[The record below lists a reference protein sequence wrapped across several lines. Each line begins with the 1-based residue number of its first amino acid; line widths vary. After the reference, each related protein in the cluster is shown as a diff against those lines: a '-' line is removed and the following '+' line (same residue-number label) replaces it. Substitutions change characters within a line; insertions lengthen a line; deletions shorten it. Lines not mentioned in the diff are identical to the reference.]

1 MRRLLISAAILALLA
16 APALGQPD
24 RGGDEHHGGGQAQ
37 PHAAAPG
44 PHPQAGGG
52 RPDNRAQPAPRQNG
66 GGHFDRG
73 GPAAPQQAPQR
84 QPGAGRIDN
93 RTQPAPQAARPDRGN
108 SQDRRGPGNGNF
120 NRPGN
125 RPAGANP
132 ANRPGGNASV
142 GGPRHDY
149 RNFRDFHR
157 NFNASRHF
165 TGPAY
170 RRPAGWYD
178 HRWTFGE
185 FLPAAFWARDYWL
198 NDYASYDLP
207 PPPYGATWVRVGND
221 ALLVDEESGE
231 VITVEYGVFY

>member
-1 MRRLLISAAILALLA
+1 MRQLLISAAVLALLA

-24 RGGDEHHGGGQAQ
+24 RGDDHHDRAPAQQ
-37 PHAAAPG
+37 PHAAPG
-44 PHPQAGGG
+44 PRPQGGG
-52 RPDNRAQPAPRQNG
+52 ARPDNRAQAPRQNG

-73 GPAAPQQAPQR
+73 GPAAPQQAQAPQR
-84 QPGAGRIDN
+84 QPGAGHFDTRA
-93 RTQPAPQAARPDRGN
+93 QPAAQAAQPNRGN
-108 SQDRRGPGNGNF
+108 AQDRRGPGNGNF

-132 ANRPGGNASV
+132 ANRPGGNAGV

-149 RNFRDFHR
+149 SNFRDFHR
-157 NFNASRHF
+157 AFNASRHF

-198 NDYASYDLP
+198 SDYTSYDLP
-207 PPPYGATWVRVGND
+207 PPPYGATWVRVAND
-221 ALLVDEESGE
+221 ALLVDEDSGE